1 MYFADCKMYVHVSFT
16 RLLVNVQAAASQ
28 PRGRKY
34 VDNGQVLK
42 IIH

>member
-1 MYFADCKMYVHVSFT
+1 MAKLYKFDT
-16 RLLVNVQAAASQ
+16 NVQAAASQ
-28 PRGRKY
+28 PRGLKY